1 MPSYCGTELQQRLQ
15 RRAEEVLG
23 RASTTPGF
31 CNGGRLVAVDDAE
44 RVGWAAVL
52 AELERDGA
60 LALRMLPSER
70 VPDATRLVVDAGFRI
85 DFHETFT
92 ADIEAALQLSEEI
105 IGRGPPPG
113 FRHEPFPARG
123 DHPFVAQVQEFM
135 LANGI
140 APFAGSLLAGEHNMA
155 RTFVLT
161 DATGLIA
168 ATAHTYLPHNASSRF
183 HQYAWAGL
191 VAVAP
196 EMRGKSLGRYI
207 NACAVAAA
215 FTDLGASTV
224 YELVHETNEASRRM
238 VESCGLRLDPLHKTG
253 AATTGPDRFTR

>member
-1 MPSYCGTELQQRLQ
+1 
-15 RRAEEVLG
+15 VI
-23 RASTTPGF
+23 
-31 CNGGRLVAVDDAE
+31 
-44 RVGWAAVL
+44 L
-52 AELERDGA
+52 AELESDGA

-70 VPDATRLVVDAGFRI
+70 VSEATRVVVDAGFRI

-92 ADIEAALQLSEEI
+92 AEVEAALLISQEI
-105 IGRGPPPG
+105 TGRGPPPG
-113 FRHEPFPARG
+113 LRHEPFPTRG

-140 APFAGSLLAGEHNMA
+140 APFAGSLLAGEHNRA

-161 DATGLIA
+161 DAAGMIA
-168 ATAHTYLPHNASSRF
+168 ATAHTYLPHNPSSRF

-196 EMRGKSLGRYI
+196 EMRGRSLGRYI
-207 NACAVAAA
+207 NACAVVAA
-215 FTDLGASTV
+215 FTDLGARIV

-238 VESCGLRLDPLHKTG
+238 VVSCGLRLDPLHKTG
-253 AATTGPDRFTR
+253 AATTGPHRFTR

>member
-1 MPSYCGTELQQRLQ
+1 MPGYRGTELQQRLQ

-44 RVGWAAVL
+44 RVGWAVIL

-60 LALRMLPSER
+60 LALRMLPSEG
-70 VPDATRLVVDAGFRI
+70 VPEATRLIVDAGFRI

-92 ADIEAALQLSEEI
+92 GGVLPALQISEEI
-105 IGRGPPPG
+105 VRGGPPPG
-113 FRHEPFPARG
+113 VRHEPFPARG

-140 APFAGSLLAGEHNMA
+140 APFAGSLLAGEHNVA

-161 DATGLIA
+161 DAAGTIA
-168 ATAHTYLPHNASSRF
+168 ATTYLPHNASSRF
-183 HQYAWAGL
+183 HRYAWAGL

-196 EMRGKSLGRYI
+196 DMRGKSLGRYI
-207 NACAVAAA
+207 NACAVVAA
-215 FTDLGASTV
+215 FTDLGARIV

-238 VESCGLRLDPLHKTG
+238 VESCGLSLDPFHKTG